1 VLLTPSGRNGAQLRN
16 GLGSDHW
23 CGLDRDG
30 KGRKKPAR
38 LAKSGTLTLL
48 TNRWSQVSAN
58 LGVARS
64 RPTSKLDFANVSTLA
79 QVLRPPGCDTKSCRY
94 QKSFFRSCPNPLLP
108 ILRPHGFSLC
118 LLRSMR
124 LRRNVR
130 TQLPRFQRHQPS
142 DSSANLGVPAVR
154 SAMRTRYVLAL
165 GVVLTVYACQRSLRF
180 VRKSSPRQ
188 ATETSSAASKRRPT
202 PESHSRWGSA
212 RGRPGR

>member
-1 VLLTPSGRNGAQLRN
+1 LRN

-23 CGLDRDG
+23 SGLDRNG

-94 QKSFFRSCPNPLLP
+94 QRSFFRSCPNPLLP

-124 LRRNVR
+124 LRLNVR
-130 TQLPRFQRHQPS
+130 TQLPRFQRHQFS
-142 DSSANLGVPAVR
+142 DSSAIERKPSGVPCTPRNPPSVP
-154 SAMRTRYVLAL
+154 RTYCDP
-165 GVVLTVYACQRSLRF
+165 GCRF
-180 VRKSSPRQ
+180 VGLRACRAFAKHCRTH
-188 ATETSSAASKRRPT
+188 A
-202 PESHSRWGSA
+202 
-212 RGRPGR
+212 